1 MSRPTAI
8 LFSVN
13 LEIINMVYKTKVVRL
28 GAFWKVQYCV
38 CGQWLTFKDCFCTR
52 AEARNAQFWVARF

>member
-1 MSRPTAI
+1 M
-8 LFSVN
+8 
-13 LEIINMVYKTKVVRL
+13 EIITMVYKTKVVRL

-38 CGQWLTFKDCFCTR
+38 CGKWLTFKDCFCTR